1 MRLLELMDDEEIMES
16 IKTDE
21 DRALAIHN
29 DDEADEVLSQILW
42 AKHKIEENNELVKQK
57 AAELKLLLM
66 NYEER
71 LNGPLKHYAENRSK
85 DLEAYATKKLENQ
98 KGSVKLFH
106 GTVSMREDA
115 GRTEVDDEEELIRWM
130 KQTGHTD
137 CVTVKEALSKT
148 ALKKAFKK
156 DPSGRYFVDENG
168 DVIQG
173 VHIAKEEGLQLRI
186 TEAKPKKAEVVKG
199 AA

>member
-1 MRLLELMDDEEIMES
+1 MNPIELMDEDEIMES
-16 IKTDE
+16 IAADE
-21 DRALAIHN
+21 DRALAIQN

-42 AKHKIEENNELVKQK
+42 AKRKIEENNELVKRK

-71 LNGPLKHYAENRSK
+71 LNGSLKHYAENRSK

-115 GRTEVDDEEELIRWM
+115 GRTEVDDEESLIRWM
-130 KQTGHTD
+130 KQTGHGD
-137 CVTVKEALSKT
+137 CVTVKESLSKT

-156 DPSGRYFVDENG
+156 DPSGRYFVDEDGNI
-168 DVIQG
+168 IQG

-186 TEAKPKKAEVVKG
+186 TEAKPKKAEVLKG